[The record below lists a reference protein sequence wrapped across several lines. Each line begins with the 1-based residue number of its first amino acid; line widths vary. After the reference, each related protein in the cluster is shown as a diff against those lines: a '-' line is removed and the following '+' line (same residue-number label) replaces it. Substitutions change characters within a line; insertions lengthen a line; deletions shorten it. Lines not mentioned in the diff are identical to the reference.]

1 MANDQM
7 KLNIEEIMGKLEDY
21 IEKEKWQGYDP
32 YDGLNSPLVK
42 IFRTK
47 SLRILLTQ
55 IMKRSPIN
63 FRPILGIKKDYNPKG
78 MGLFA
83 SGYLLNYQRTHNK
96 KYLERAKFFL
106 DWLTENLSKGYS
118 GICWGYNFDWQSRAF
133 LLPKGTPTVV
143 NTSFIGR
150 AFLDAYEVFGSEEY
164 LKIARRAC
172 DFILRDL
179 NRLEDK
185 TTICFSYSPRDNYF
199 VNNATALASS
209 LLGRVYAKT
218 REGELAE
225 TAGKAINYVINH
237 QREDGSWYYGEDK
250 TALEVGIDNFHTGF
264 ILESLKIYAQTTGDR
279 DCLGAVEKGLTFYQN
294 SFFLDDGAPKYFHN
308 RVYPLDIHCAAQA
321 IVTLMQ
327 LKDSGA
333 DMELCRRV
341 VSWIAHNMQDEKG
354 YFYYQ
359 KGNFFTNKISYMRW
373 SQAWAFYAL
382 SIYCVSY
389 EQ

>member
-1 MANDQM
+1 MEALE
-7 KLNIEEIMGKLEDY
+7 KLERYIEEE
-21 IEKEKWQGYDP
+21 EWQGYDP

-42 IFRTK
+42 IFRIK

-55 IMKRSPIN
+55 IIKRSPIN
-63 FRPILGIKKDYNPKG
+63 FRPILGIKKDYNSKA

-83 SGYLLNYQRTHNK
+83 TGYLLNYQRTHNK
-96 KYLERAKFFL
+96 RYLEKAKFFL

-118 GICWGYNFDWQSRAF
+118 GTCWGYNFDWQSRAF

-150 AFLDAYEVFGSEEY
+150 AFLDAYEVLGSEEY

-172 DFILRDL
+172 DFILHDL

-185 TTICFSYSPRDNYF
+185 NTICFSYSPRDHYF
-199 VNNATALASS
+199 VHNATALASS
-209 LLGRVYAKT
+209 LLGLVYART
-218 REGELAE
+218 RENELKEVAE
-225 TAGKAINYVINH
+225 KSIGYVIDH
-237 QREDGSWYYGEDK
+237 QREDGSWHYGEDK
-250 TALEVGIDNFHTGF
+250 TALGVGIDNFHTGF
-264 ILESLKIYAQTTGDR
+264 ILESLKIYAQATGDKG
-279 DCLGAVEKGLTFYQN
+279 CLKAIKKGLTFYQN

-308 RVYPLDIHCAAQA
+308 RVYPIDIHSAAQA

-327 LKDSGA
+327 LKDLGA

-359 KGNFFTNKISYMRW
+359 KGKYFTNKIPYMRW

-382 SIYCVSY
+382 STYSVSY